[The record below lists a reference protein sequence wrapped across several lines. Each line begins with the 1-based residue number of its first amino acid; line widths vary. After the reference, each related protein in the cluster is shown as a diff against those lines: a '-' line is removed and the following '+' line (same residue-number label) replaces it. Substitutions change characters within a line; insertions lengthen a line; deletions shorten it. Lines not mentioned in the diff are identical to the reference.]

1 MKRQEL
7 PDYKEKQR
15 ILHLDRTQ
23 PATLSALGDRYL
35 AAGRIAD
42 AVECFGRGN
51 DAGKL
56 RAIMARAEEE
66 GDVQFFL
73 QAVKALGREATQE
86 EWSRLGE
93 QALRRGR
100 LTFARHA
107 FEKSGNTEGLRQVH
121 DAGKAPVDGGGVE

>member
-1 MKRQEL
+1 MKRQDL

-15 ILHLDRTQ
+15 ILHLDRTA
-23 PATLSALGDRYL
+23 PAALSALGDRYL

>member
-15 ILHLDRTQ
+15 ILYLDRTQ
-23 PATLSALGDRYL
+23 PAALSALGDRYL

-51 DAGKL
+51 DADKL
-56 RAIMARAEEE
+56 RAVLTRAEEE

-86 EWSRLGE
+86 EWNRLGE
-93 QALRRGR
+93 QAHRRGR

-121 DAGKAPVDGGGVE
+121 EAGKVTADGGGVS

>member
-1 MKRQEL
+1 MKHQEL

-15 ILHLDRTQ
+15 VLYLVKTA
-23 PATLSALGDRYL
+23 PAALSALGDRYL

-42 AVECFGRGN
+42 AIECFGLGN
-51 DAGKL
+51 DTDKL
-56 RAIMARAEEE
+56 RTILALAEEE

-73 QAVKALGREATQE
+73 QVLKALNREATRE
-86 EWSRLGE
+86 EWNRLGE

-100 LTFARHA
+100 LMFARHA

-121 DAGKAPVDGGGVE
+121 EAGKATADDGGVP

>member
-15 ILHLDRTQ
+15 ILHLDRTA
-23 PATLSALGDRYL
+23 PAALSALGDRYL

-51 DAGKL
+51 DAGNL
-56 RAIMARAEEE
+56 RAILARAEEE

-86 EWSRLGE
+86 EWNRLGE
-93 QALRRGR
+93 QALNRGR

-121 DAGKAPVDGGGVE
+121 EAGKAPVDGGGVS